1 MISYHFYAGAK
12 TRTNPQDYEEFFGQ
26 LDTFTIEVEHIEEIR
41 KSLSPETRTT
51 IDELGIILP
60 DDNIPGAPQFP
71 MIYWNAAA
79 ALYAYGWAQ
88 ISRQG
93 IDVVG
98 QSQLVGQCFT
108 FRFLSFLF
116 FILLIGYPELTDLQ
130 LQPQFPSVALLNWT
144 TGEGTAKYWTTKL
157 LIETA
162 DIDNDQAVLTQTT
175 DIGGQYVFSQAFL
188 GKNGRRWI
196 LIVI

>member
-26 LDTFTIEVEHIEEIR
+26 LDNFITEVEQIEEIR

-60 DDNIPGAPQFP
+60 DDNTPGAPQFP
-71 MIYWNAAA
+71 MVYWNAGA
-79 ALYAYGWAQ
+79 ALYAYAWAK

-98 QSQLVGQCFT
+98 QSQLVGQCLIY
-108 FRFLSFLF
+108 RFYHSIFLF
-116 FILLIGYPELTDLQ
+116 Y
-130 LQPQFPSVALLNWT
+130 
-144 TGEGTAKYWTTKL
+144 
-157 LIETA
+157 
-162 DIDNDQAVLTQTT
+162 
-175 DIGGQYVFSQAFL
+175 
-188 GKNGRRWI
+188 
-196 LIVI
+196 